1 MSVGAGEL
9 DNGSP
14 IEEVRTGLDTI
25 AAVYDAAG
33 AADVF
38 SHYIE
43 EGSGHVLSDAMW
55 DKTLTFFQTHL
66 GAAESPAL

>member
-14 IEEVRTGLDTI
+14 IEEVRSGLETI

-33 AADVF
+33 AGDVF

-43 EGSGHVLSDAMW
+43 EGSGHVLSDVMW
-55 DKTLTFFQTHL
+55 DKTLRFFQTHL

>member
-14 IEEVRTGLDTI
+14 IEEVRTGLETI

-33 AADVF
+33 AGHVF

-43 EGSGHVLSDAMW
+43 DGSGHVLSEAMW
-55 DKTLTFFQTHL
+55 DKTLSFFRTHL

>member
-1 MSVGAGEL
+1 MQTCPKS
-9 DNGSP
+9 SP
-14 IEEVRTGLDTI
+14 EKKKMANPDKSYGWYKAQD
-25 AAVYDAAG
+25 
-33 AADVF
+33 F

-55 DKTLTFFQTHL
+55 DKTLAFFQKHL